1 MKHKTDKNN
10 PGSLLML
17 TLSMLIFGT
26 IGIFRRMLPL
36 DSALIAFFR
45 GLVGSVFL
53 LPLFFRNRRK
63 KPRPMDKKTA
73 GKLML
78 SGALIGVNWLLLF
91 EAYNHTSV
99 SVATL
104 CYYMAPTFVIL
115 GACVF
120 FREAMTL
127 KKALCAVGALAG
139 MALVSGVVES
149 GLPGKG
155 ELKGILLGLGAACLY
170 AAVVLLNKT
179 VKETDPYAKTLIQ
192 LSCAAAV
199 MLPYLLATGGF
210 SGVQWTAKTVGLLL
224 LVGVLHTG
232 VSYALYFA
240 SMDGLRTQTVA
251 LFSYI
256 DPVAALILSAL
267 VLHESMSWLGVL
279 GAILILGSAVIGEL
293 PQKQQSTT
301 DGIRTPGRR

>member
-1 MKHKTDKNN
+1 MKHEADKNN

-155 ELKGILLGLGAACLY
+155 ELKGILLGLGAAGIY

-179 VKETDPYAKTLIQ
+179 VNKTDPYAKTVIQ
-192 LSCAAAV
+192 LACAAAV

-210 SGVQWTAKTVGLLL
+210 SGVQWTAGTVGLLL

-240 SMDGLRTQTVA
+240 SMEGLRTQTVA

-267 VLHESMSWLGVL
+267 VLRESMSWLGFL

-293 PQKQQSTT
+293 PQKQRSTT

>member
-1 MKHKTDKNN
+1 MKPDAHKNT

-36 DSALIAFFR
+36 DSALIAFCR
-45 GLVGSVFL
+45 GVVGSLFL

-127 KKALCAVGALAG
+127 KKALCGVGALAG
-139 MALVSGVVES
+139 MALVSGVIES

-155 ELKGILLGLGAACLY
+155 ELKGILLGLGAAGLY

-179 VKETDPYAKTLIQ
+179 VKETDPYAKTVIQ
-192 LSCAAAV
+192 LACAAAV
-199 MLPYLLATGGF
+199 MLPYLLAMGGF
-210 SGVQWTAKTVGLLL
+210 SGVQWTAGTVGLLL

-256 DPVAALILSAL
+256 DPVAALVLSAL
-267 VLHESMSWLGVL
+267 ILHESMSWLGVL
-279 GAILILGSAVIGEL
+279 GAVLILGSAAVGEI
-293 PQKQQSTT
+293 KSK
-301 DGIRTPGRR
+301 DER

>member
-155 ELKGILLGLGAACLY
+155 ELKGILLGLGAAGLY

-179 VKETDPYAKTLIQ
+179 VKETDPYAKTVIQ

-199 MLPYLLATGGF
+199 MLPSLLATGGF

-240 SMDGLRTQTVA
+240 SMEGLRTQTVA

-256 DPVAALILSAL
+256 DPVAALALSAIF
-267 VLHESMSWLGVL
+267 LHERLSLLSLL
-279 GAILILGSAVIGEL
+279 GATLILGSAAIGETE
-293 PQKQQSTT
+293 K
-301 DGIRTPGRR
+301 R

>member
-1 MKHKTDKNN
+1 MKHEADKNN

-115 GACVF
+115 VACVF

-139 MALVSGVVES
+139 MGLVSGVIET
-149 GLPGKG
+149 GLPGKA

-170 AAVVLLNKT
+170 AAVALLNKT

-210 SGVQWTAKTVGLLL
+210 SGVQWTARTVGLLL

-240 SMDGLRTQTVA
+240 SMEGLRTQTVA

-256 DPVAALILSAL
+256 DPVAALALSAIF
-267 VLHESMSWLGVL
+267 LHERLSPLSLL
-279 GAILILGSAVIGEL
+279 GAALILGSAAIGEL
-293 PQKQQSTT
+293 PQKQRSTT

>member
-1 MKHKTDKNN
+1 MKPDAHKNN

-36 DSALIAFFR
+36 DSALIAFCR
-45 GLVGSVFL
+45 GVVGSLFL
-53 LPLFFRNRRK
+53 MPLFFRNRRK

-139 MALVSGVVES
+139 MALVSGVIES

-155 ELKGILLGLGAACLY
+155 ELKGILLGLGAAGLY

-179 VKETDPYAKTLIQ
+179 VKEIDPYAKTVIQ

-279 GAILILGSAVIGEL
+279 GAALILGSAAFGEMESL
-293 PQKQQSTT
+293 RKS
-301 DGIRTPGRR
+301 

>member
-1 MKHKTDKNN
+1 MKHKADKNN

-179 VKETDPYAKTLIQ
+179 VKETDPYAKTVIQ

>member
-1 MKHKTDKNN
+1 MKHEADKNN

-53 LPLFFRNRRK
+53 LPLLWKNRRN
-63 KPRPMDKKTA
+63 KPLLPDKKTA

-115 GACVF
+115 GASVF

-170 AAVVLLNKT
+170 AAVVLLHKT
-179 VKETDPYAKTLIQ
+179 VKETDPYAKTVIQ
-192 LSCAAAV
+192 LACAAAV

-210 SGVQWTAKTVGLLL
+210 SGAEWSAKTVGLLL

-240 SMDGLRTQTVA
+240 SMEGLRTQTVA

-256 DPVAALILSAL
+256 DPVAALALSAII
-267 VLHESMSWLGVL
+267 LHERLTPLSLL
-279 GAILILGSAVIGEL
+279 GAALILGSAAIGEL
-293 PQKQQSTT
+293 PQKKPTT
-301 DGIRTPGRR
+301 

>member
-1 MKHKTDKNN
+1 MKHEADKNN

-115 GACVF
+115 GACMF

-155 ELKGILLGLGAACLY
+155 ELKGILLGLGAAGLY

-179 VKETDPYAKTLIQ
+179 VNKTDPYAKTVIQ
-192 LSCAAAV
+192 LACAAAV

-210 SGVQWTAKTVGLLL
+210 SGVQWTAGTVGLLL

-240 SMDGLRTQTVA
+240 SMEGLRTQTVA

-256 DPVAALILSAL
+256 DPVAALALSAII
-267 VLHESMSWLGVL
+267 LHERLTPLSLL
-279 GAILILGSAVIGEL
+279 GAALILGSAVIGEL
-293 PQKQQSTT
+293 PQKQRSTT

>member
-155 ELKGILLGLGAACLY
+155 ELKGILLGLGAAGLY

-179 VKETDPYAKTLIQ
+179 VKETDPYAKTVIQ
-192 LSCAAAV
+192 LACAAAV

-210 SGVQWTAKTVGLLL
+210 SGVQWTAGTVGLLL

-256 DPVAALILSAL
+256 DPVAALILSTI
-267 VLHESMSWLGVL
+267 VLHERLTPLSLL
-279 GAILILGSAVIGEL
+279 GAALILGSAAFGEMET
-293 PQKQQSTT
+293 KKT
-301 DGIRTPGRR
+301 

>member
-1 MKHKTDKNN
+1 MKHEADKNN

-53 LPLFFRNRRK
+53 LPLLWKNRRN
-63 KPRPMDKKTA
+63 KPLLPDKKTA

-115 GACVF
+115 GASVF

-155 ELKGILLGLGAACLY
+155 ELKGILLGLGAAGIY

-179 VKETDPYAKTLIQ
+179 VNKTDPYAKTVIQ
-192 LSCAAAV
+192 LACAAAV

-210 SGVQWTAKTVGLLL
+210 SGVQWTAGTVGLLL

-240 SMDGLRTQTVA
+240 SMEGLRTQTVA

-267 VLHESMSWLGVL
+267 VLRESMSWLGFL

-293 PQKQQSTT
+293 PQKQRSTT

>member
-1 MKHKTDKNN
+1 MKHEADKNN

-53 LPLFFRNRRK
+53 LPLLWKNRRN
-63 KPRPMDKKTA
+63 KPLLPDKKTA

-115 GACVF
+115 GASVF

-179 VKETDPYAKTLIQ
+179 VKETDPYAKTVIQ
-192 LSCAAAV
+192 LACAAAV

-210 SGVQWTAKTVGLLL
+210 SGAEWSAKTVGLLL

-240 SMDGLRTQTVA
+240 SMEGLRTQTVA

-256 DPVAALILSAL
+256 DPVAALALSAII
-267 VLHESMSWLGVL
+267 LHERLTPLSLL
-279 GAILILGSAVIGEL
+279 GAALILGSAAIGEL
-293 PQKQQSTT
+293 PQKKPTT
-301 DGIRTPGRR
+301 